1 MFIHANSK
9 AFMDQKQ
16 AFFVLTRDMAE
27 LTDIKTR
34 FPQVVQACTA
44 SIIGDKSHN
53 SSRREWLKKM
63 MGANHLPIIMECW
76 VKYAPKMVPSPVVVI
91 GSNYD
96 LHVRWLAVVKELNP
110 EAYQQ
115 IIDQWQFEHS
125 RRRKLW
131 TTIKRQLGN

>member
-1 MFIHANSK
+1 M
-9 AFMDQKQ
+9 MD
-16 AFFVLTRDMAE
+16 
-27 LTDIKTR
+27 
-34 FPQVVQACTA
+34 
-44 SIIGDKSHN
+44 
-53 SSRREWLKKM
+53 
-63 MGANHLPIIMECW
+63 ANHLPVVLECW
-76 VKYAPKMVPSPVVVI
+76 VKYAPKMVPSPIVVI

-131 TTIKRQLGN
+131 TTIKRLLGN

>member
-1 MFIHANSK
+1 
-9 AFMDQKQ
+9 
-16 AFFVLTRDMAE
+16 
-27 LTDIKTR
+27 
-34 FPQVVQACTA
+34 
-44 SIIGDKSHN
+44 
-53 SSRREWLKKM
+53 
-63 MGANHLPIIMECW
+63 
-76 VKYAPKMVPSPVVVI
+76 VI
-91 GSNYD
+91 GSNYN

>member
-1 MFIHANSK
+1 
-9 AFMDQKQ
+9 MDQKQ

-34 FPQVVQACTA
+34 FPQVVQTCTA

-53 SSRREWLKKM
+53 SSRREWLNKL
-63 MGANHLPIIMECW
+63 MGANHLPVIMECW

-91 GSNYD
+91 GSNYN